1 MEIEYELGDLSYAQ
15 SKKLRNC
22 FYSAKQKKMN
32 SLVAFSRSHILLK
45 NVNKMKK
52 GICAGLNKETGG
64 RGRPNGALN

>member
-1 MEIEYELGDLSYAQ
+1 MLNPNNWETVFIRPN
-15 SKKLRNC
+15 K
-22 FYSAKQKKMN
+22 KKMN

-52 GICAGLNKETGG
+52 GICAGLNKGTGG